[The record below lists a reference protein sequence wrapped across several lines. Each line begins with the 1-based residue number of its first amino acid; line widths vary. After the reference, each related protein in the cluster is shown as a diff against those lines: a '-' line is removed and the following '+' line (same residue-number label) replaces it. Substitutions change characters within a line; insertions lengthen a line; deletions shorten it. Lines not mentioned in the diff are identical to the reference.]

1 MGSGGTATGLE
12 QAGFTAAALVEIDAK
27 CCGTLRA
34 NWPDWQVFEG
44 SIERIDGTK
53 VAGQVDLLSA
63 GPPCPT
69 APPSWCLRSAWSA
82 STACPWSSALARPT
96 TA

>member
-1 MGSGGTATGLE
+1 VGSGGTATGLE

-63 GPPCPT
+63 GPPCRT
-69 APPSWCLRSAWSA
+69 SLRS
-82 STACPWSSALARPT
+82 SSMLRLFVSFVPSCGDLPDGLTRP
-96 TA
+96 